1 MNAYSVGLRRKIVES
16 VSAGAPEARVAR
28 AFGVGPSTV
37 RVRELTA
44 CGKTAEIFA
53 ARLKM
58 CSVQT
63 QADPP
68 RGK

>member
-16 VSAGAPEARVAR
+16 VATGAPEARVAR
-28 AFGVGPSTV
+28 AFGLGPSTV
-37 RVRELTA
+37 RGRELTA
-44 CGKTAEIFA
+44 CGKTAEILA

-63 QADPP
+63 QADSP